1 MRKKVRWPLD
11 KFATDQ
17 AEGLRR
23 LLGQGG
29 LQVITVMSGQRHAGK
44 TAAVANLAVALTRS
58 GRDVLVL
65 DQDAHGRGVSSALG
79 LRPEHDLADVIARR
93 CTLESIILSSH
104 DDVQIL
110 PIGGG
115 FEMLGRLSE
124 IEKKMLDQDFSRLKK
139 SVDVVLVDTTEDCNP
154 AALPMGLAEAEILV
168 VLSADAASITQSYG
182 LVKQLSRDFGKRQF
196 RLLINRAEG
205 AEDAEAIAR
214 NFMHTAENFLGV
226 SIDYLGFIPND
237 PLLRRSGVPHQ
248 SVVNASPIALST
260 QHFRSLADRLRRWPQ
275 AADKSGIG
283 GLLQRL
289 VQGSQLLSACRRG

>member
-1 MRKKVRWPLD
+1 MRWPLD

-65 DQDAHGRGVSSALG
+65 DQDTRGRGVCAVLG
-79 LRPEHDLADVIARR
+79 LHPVHDLTDVIARR
-93 CTLESIILSSH
+93 CPLESIILNSR
-104 DDVQIL
+104 DDVQVL

-115 FEMLGRLSE
+115 FETFGRLSE
-124 IEKKMLDQDFSRLKK
+124 TEKKLLEQDFSRLKK

-154 AALPMGLAEAEILV
+154 AALPMGLAAAEILV
-168 VLSADAASITQSYG
+168 VLSADAVSITQSYG
-182 LVKQLSRDFGKRQF
+182 LVKQLAQDFGKRQF
-196 RLLINRAEG
+196 RLLINRVESPEYAQ
-205 AEDAEAIAR
+205 AIAR
-214 NFMHTAENFLGV
+214 NFIHTAESFLGV
-226 SIDYLGFIPND
+226 SIDYLGFIPHD
-237 PLLRRSGVPHQ
+237 KQLTHAGELHQ
-248 SVVNASPIALST
+248 SVVNAYPVAQST
-260 QHFRSLADRLRRWPQ
+260 QQFRRMADGLLRWPL
-275 AADKSGIG
+275 AADFSEIG

-289 VQGSQLLSACRRG
+289 VQGSQLIGMCRRV